1 MKIYTFKRIVVTLTV
16 MLYALLL
23 FPLLLNQKSEIYQLS
38 GFIQTTIAMIVGISL
53 AAFIWREKEAR
64 DYEKEKQN
72 LDERYR
78 KQRNAFSFYMFVG
91 LGYALP
97 LGFVFLHLLHIDQL
111 STRTLL
117 LVFTVFFLIFQ
128 LALYIYKKK

>member
-1 MKIYTFKRIVVTLTV
+1 MKIYTFKRIVVTLTA

-23 FPLLLNQKSEIYQLS
+23 FPLLLNRDLEIYHLS
-38 GFIQTTIAMIVGISL
+38 DFIQTTIALMVGICL

-78 KQRNAFSFYMFVG
+78 KQRNAFSFTC
-91 LGYALP
+91 L
-97 LGFVFLHLLHIDQL
+97 
-111 STRTLL
+111 
-117 LVFTVFFLIFQ
+117 
-128 LALYIYKKK
+128 

>member
-91 LGYALP
+91 LGL
-97 LGFVFLHLLHIDQL
+97 
-111 STRTLL
+111 RCR
-117 LVFTVFFLIFQ
+117 
-128 LALYIYKKK
+128 